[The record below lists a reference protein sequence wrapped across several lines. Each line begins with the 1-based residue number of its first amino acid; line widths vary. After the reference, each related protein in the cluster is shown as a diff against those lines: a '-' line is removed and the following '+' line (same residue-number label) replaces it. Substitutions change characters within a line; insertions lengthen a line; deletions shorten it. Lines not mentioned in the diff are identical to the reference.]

1 MRVAVTG
8 KNGQV
13 VSALQALAS
22 AELEIIA
29 LGRPE
34 LDLAHPETV
43 WKALREAKP
52 DVVVSAAAY
61 TAVDTAES
69 EQDIAFAVN
78 RDGARA
84 VAQAASDI
92 GIPVIHLST
101 DYVFDGMK
109 ATAYVENDP
118 TGPTSV
124 YGRSK
129 LEGERAVSDATDN
142 YVVLRTA
149 WVYSEYGNNFV
160 KTMLRLSENR
170 DEINVVAD
178 QFGCPTS
185 ANDIA
190 VAVAAIARK
199 LMEDSAAPLRGVF
212 HLSGTGETNWANF
225 AKQILA
231 FSAENG
237 GKSMIVNDITTAQ
250 YPTPARRPANSRL
263 DCRKLEE
270 IYGIRLPSW
279 QTSTRAVVTALAQ
292 SKKET
297 P

>member
-1 MRVAVTG
+1 MRLAVTG

-13 VSALQALAS
+13 VSALQALAGPD
-22 AELEIIA
+22 LEIVA

-34 LDLAHPETV
+34 LDLARPDTV
-43 WKALREAKP
+43 FKALREAKP

-61 TAVDTAES
+61 TAVDKAES
-69 EQDIAFAVN
+69 EPDIAFAVN
-78 RDGARA
+78 RDGAKA
-84 VAQAASDI
+84 VARAANDI
-92 GIPVIHLST
+92 GVPVIHIST
-101 DYVFDGMK
+101 DYVFDGTK

-118 TGPTSV
+118 TGPASV

-129 LEGERAVSDATDN
+129 LEGEQAVSESTDN
-142 YVVLRTA
+142 YAVLRTA
-149 WVYSEYGNNFV
+149 WVYSEYGSNFV
-160 KTMLRLSENR
+160 KTMLRLSESR

-190 VAVAAIARK
+190 IAIVSIAKR
-199 LMEDSAAPLRGVF
+199 LATDPSAHLRGVF
-212 HLSGTGETNWANF
+212 HVSGTGETNWAGF
-225 AKQILA
+225 AKQIFA

-237 GKSMIVNDITTAQ
+237 GKSIVVNDITTAQ

-263 DCRKLEE
+263 DCCKLEE
-270 IYGIRLPSW
+270 VYGIRLPEW
-279 QTSTRAVVTALAQ
+279 QTSTRAVMAALAQ
-292 SKKET
+292 NKKEM

>member
-1 MRVAVTG
+1 MRLAVTG

-22 AELEIIA
+22 AELEIVA
-29 LGRPE
+29 LARPE
-34 LDLAHPETV
+34 LDLAQPETV
-43 WKALREAKP
+43 LTALREANP
-52 DVVVSAAAY
+52 DVVISAAAY
-61 TAVDTAES
+61 TAVDKAES
-69 EQDIAFAVN
+69 EPDIAFAVN

-84 VAQAASDI
+84 VAQAASDL
-92 GIPVIHLST
+92 GIPIIHLST
-101 DYVFDGMK
+101 DYVFDGTK
-109 ATAYVENDP
+109 ATAYVESDP
-118 TGPTSV
+118 TGPTSI

-129 LEGERAVSDATDN
+129 LEGERAVSEATDN
-142 YVVLRTA
+142 YAVLRTA

-170 DEINVVAD
+170 DELNVVAD

-190 VAVAAIARK
+190 TAIVTIARK
-199 LMEDSAAPLRGVF
+199 LAQDSSAHLRGVF

-225 AKQILA
+225 AKQIFA

-237 GKSMIVNDITTAQ
+237 GKSMIVNDITTEQ
-250 YPTPARRPANSRL
+250 YPTPARRPASSRL
-263 DCRKLEE
+263 DCSKLEE
-270 IYGIRLPSW
+270 VYGIRLPSW

>member
-1 MRVAVTG
+1 MRLAVTG

-22 AELEIIA
+22 DELEIVP

-34 LDLAHPETV
+34 LDLAKPETV
-43 WKALREAKP
+43 LKALREVKP

-61 TAVDTAES
+61 TAVDKAES

-101 DYVFDGMK
+101 DYVFDGTK
-109 ATAYVENDP
+109 DTAYVESDP

-129 LEGERAVSDATDN
+129 LEGERAVSEATDN

-160 KTMLRLSENR
+160 KTMLRLGENR

-190 VAVAAIARK
+190 AAVVTIARK
-199 LMEDSAAPLRGVF
+199 LVEDSSARLRGVF

-225 AKQILA
+225 AKQIFAL
-231 FSAENG
+231 SAENG
-237 GKSMIVNDITTAQ
+237 GKSIVVNDITTEQ

-263 DCRKLEE
+263 DCSKLEE
-270 IYGIRLPSW
+270 VYGIKLPSW

-292 SKKET
+292 SKKEM

>member
-1 MRVAVTG
+1 MRLAVTG

-13 VSALQALAS
+13 VNALQALAS
-22 AELEIIA
+22 AELEIVA

-34 LDLAHPETV
+34 LDLAQSETV
-43 WKALREAKP
+43 LKALREVKP
-52 DVVVSAAAY
+52 DAVVSAAAY
-61 TAVDTAES
+61 TAVDKAES
-69 EQDIAFAVN
+69 EPEIAFAVN

-84 VAQAASDI
+84 VAQAASEL

-101 DYVFDGMK
+101 DYVFDGTK
-109 ATAYVENDP
+109 ATPYVESDA
-118 TGPTSV
+118 TGPTSI

-129 LEGERAVSDATDN
+129 LEGEQAVSKATGN
-142 YVVLRTA
+142 YAILRTA

-160 KTMLRLSENR
+160 KTMLRLSESR

-190 VAVAAIARK
+190 AAIVTIARK
-199 LMEDSAAPLRGVF
+199 LVADSSSRLRGVF
-212 HLSGTGETNWANF
+212 HLTGTGETSWANF
-225 AKQILA
+225 AKRIFALA
-231 FSAENG
+231 EEHG
-237 GKSMIVNDITTAQ
+237 GKLMIVNDITTAQ
-250 YPTPARRPANSRL
+250 YPTPAKRPANSRL
-263 DCRKLEE
+263 DCTKLEE
-270 IYGIRLPSW
+270 VYGIKLPSW

>member
-1 MRVAVTG
+1 MRLAVTG
-8 KNGQV
+8 KNGQI
-13 VSALQALAS
+13 VSALQALAND
-22 AELEIIA
+22 ELEIVS

-34 LDLAHPETV
+34 LDLAQPETV
-43 WKALREAKP
+43 LNALRDAKP

-61 TAVDTAES
+61 TAVDKAES
-69 EQDIAFAVN
+69 EPEIAFAVN
-78 RDGARA
+78 RDGAKA
-84 VAQAASDI
+84 VAQVAKEL
-92 GIPVIHLST
+92 GVPVIHLST
-101 DYVFDGMK
+101 DYVFDGTK
-109 ATAYVENDP
+109 ATAYVESDP
-118 TGPTSV
+118 TGPSSV
-124 YGRSK
+124 YGHSK
-129 LEGERAVSDATDN
+129 LEGENAVAESNPDHAI
-142 YVVLRTA
+142 LRTA

-190 VAVAAIARK
+190 AAVVTIARK
-199 LMEDSAAPLRGVF
+199 LVEDASAPLRGVF

-225 AKQILA
+225 AKQIFAL
-231 FSAENG
+231 SSENG
-237 GKSMIVNDITTAQ
+237 GKSIVVNDITTEQ

-263 DCRKLEE
+263 DCSKLEE
-270 IYGIRLPSW
+270 VYGIKLPSW

-292 SKKET
+292 SKKEM

>member
-1 MRVAVTG
+1 MRLAVTG

-22 AELEIIA
+22 DELEIVA

-34 LDLAHPETV
+34 LDLAQPETV
-43 WKALREAKP
+43 LKALREVRP

-61 TAVDTAES
+61 TAVDKAES

-101 DYVFDGMK
+101 DYVFDGTK
-109 ATAYVENDP
+109 HTAYVESDP

-129 LEGERAVSDATDN
+129 LEGERAVSEATDN

-190 VAVAAIARK
+190 AAVITIARK
-199 LMEDSAAPLRGVF
+199 VVEDSSAPLRGVF

-225 AKQILA
+225 AKQIFAL
-231 FSAENG
+231 SAENG
-237 GKSMIVNDITTAQ
+237 GKSIVVNDITTAQ

-263 DCRKLEE
+263 DCSKLEE
-270 IYGIRLPSW
+270 VYGIKLPSW

-292 SKKET
+292 SKKEM

>member
-1 MRVAVTG
+1 MRLAVTG

-43 WKALREAKP
+43 LKALREAKP

>member
-1 MRVAVTG
+1 MRLAVTG

-22 AELEIIA
+22 DELKIVS

-34 LDLAHPETV
+34 LDLALPETV
-43 WKALREAKP
+43 LKALREVKP

-61 TAVDTAES
+61 TAVDKAES

-101 DYVFDGMK
+101 DYVFDGTK
-109 ATAYVENDP
+109 DTAYVESDP

-129 LEGERAVSDATDN
+129 LEGERAVSEATDN

-190 VAVAAIARK
+190 AAVVTIARK
-199 LMEDSAAPLRGVF
+199 LVEDSSAPLRGVF

-225 AKQILA
+225 AKQIFAL
-231 FSAENG
+231 SAENG
-237 GKSMIVNDITTAQ
+237 GKSIAVNDITTAQ

-263 DCRKLEE
+263 DCSKLEE
-270 IYGIRLPSW
+270 VYGIKLPSW

-292 SKKET
+292 SKKEM

>member
-1 MRVAVTG
+1 MRLAVTG

-13 VSALQALAS
+13 VSALLALAS
-22 AELEIIA
+22 AELEIVA

-34 LDLAHPETV
+34 LDLAQPETV
-43 WKALREAKP
+43 LKALRDVKP
-52 DVVVSAAAY
+52 DAVVSAAAY
-61 TAVDTAES
+61 TAVDKAES
-69 EQDIAFAVN
+69 EPDIAFAVN

-84 VAQAASDI
+84 VAQAASDL
-92 GIPVIHLST
+92 GIPLIHLST
-101 DYVFDGMK
+101 DYVFDGAK
-109 ATAYVENDP
+109 DTAYVESDP
-118 TGPTSV
+118 TAPTSV

-129 LEGERAVSDATDN
+129 LEGERAVSEATDN

-190 VAVAAIARK
+190 AAVVTIARK
-199 LMEDSAAPLRGVF
+199 LVEDSSTPLRGVF
-212 HLSGTGETNWANF
+212 HLCGSGEINWANF
-225 AKQILA
+225 AKQIFA
-231 FSAENG
+231 FSAETG
-237 GKSMIVNDITTAQ
+237 GKSIVVNDITTAQ

-263 DCRKLEE
+263 DCSKLEE
-270 IYGIRLPSW
+270 VYGIKLPSW

>member
-1 MRVAVTG
+1 MRLAVTG

-22 AELEIIA
+22 ADLEIVA

-34 LDLAHPETV
+34 LDLAQPETV
-43 WKALREAKP
+43 LQALSDAKP

-61 TAVDTAES
+61 TAVDKAES
-69 EQDIAFAVN
+69 EPELAFAVN
-78 RDGARA
+78 RDGAGA
-84 VAQAASDI
+84 VAQAAKELGVPI
-92 GIPVIHLST
+92 IHLST
-101 DYVFDGMK
+101 DYVFDGTK
-109 ATAYVENDP
+109 ATAYVETDAI
-118 TGPTSV
+118 GPMSV
-124 YGRSK
+124 YGLSK
-129 LEGERAVSDATDN
+129 LEGENTVAENTPNHAI
-142 YVVLRTA
+142 LRTA

-160 KTMLRLSENR
+160 KTMLRLGESR

-190 VAVAAIARK
+190 SAIVEIARQ
-199 LMEDSAAPLRGVF
+199 LSADSSSRLRGVF

-225 AKQILA
+225 AKQIFA

-237 GKSMIVNDITTAQ
+237 GKPMVVNDIVTAQ
-250 YPTPARRPANSRL
+250 YPTPAKRPANSRL
-263 DCRKLEE
+263 DCSKLEE
-270 IYGIRLPSW
+270 VFGIRLPAW

-292 SKKET
+292 SKKEM

>member
-1 MRVAVTG
+1 MRLAVTG

-22 AELEIIA
+22 DGMEIVA

-34 LDLAHPETV
+34 LDLAQPETV
-43 WKALREAKP
+43 LKALQEVKP
-52 DVVVSAAAY
+52 DAVVSAAAY
-61 TAVDTAES
+61 TAVDKAES
-69 EQDIAFAVN
+69 EPENAFAVN
-78 RDGARA
+78 RDGAKA
-84 VAQAASDI
+84 VAQAAKEL
-92 GIPVIHLST
+92 GVPVIHLST
-101 DYVFDGMK
+101 DYVFDGTK
-109 ATAYVENDP
+109 ATAYVESDP
-118 TGPTSV
+118 TGPTSI

-129 LEGERAVSDATDN
+129 LEGEQAVSEVTCD
-142 YVVLRTA
+142 YVILRTA
-149 WVYSEYGNNFV
+149 WVYSAYGNNFV

-190 VAVAAIARK
+190 AAIITVARK
-199 LMEDSAAPLRGVF
+199 LVADSSSRLRGVF
-212 HLSGTGETNWANF
+212 HLSGTGETNWADF
-225 AKQILA
+225 AKQIFA

-237 GKSMIVNDITTAQ
+237 GKSVVVNDITTAQ

-263 DCRKLEE
+263 DCSKLEDV
-270 IYGIRLPSW
+270 YGIKLPRW

-297 P
+297 L

>member
-1 MRVAVTG
+1 MRLAVTG

-13 VSALQALAS
+13 VSALQALAND
-22 AELEIIA
+22 ELEIVS

-34 LDLAHPETV
+34 LDLAQPETV
-43 WKALREAKP
+43 LKALRDAKP

-61 TAVDTAES
+61 TAVDKAES
-69 EQDIAFAVN
+69 EQEIAFAVN

-101 DYVFDGMK
+101 DYVFDGTK
-109 ATAYVENDP
+109 DTAYVESDP

-129 LEGERAVSDATDN
+129 LEGERAVSEATDN

-160 KTMLRLSENR
+160 KTMLRLGENR
-170 DEINVVAD
+170 DQINVVAD

-190 VAVAAIARK
+190 AAVVTIAKK
-199 LMEDSAAPLRGVF
+199 LVEDASAPLRGVF

-225 AKQILA
+225 AKQIFAL
-231 FSAENG
+231 SAENG
-237 GKSMIVNDITTAQ
+237 GKSIVVNDITTEQ

-263 DCRKLEE
+263 DCSKLEE
-270 IYGIRLPSW
+270 VYGIKLPSW

-292 SKKET
+292 SKKEM

>member
-1 MRVAVTG
+1 MRLAVTG

-13 VSALQALAS
+13 VSALHALAGPG
-22 AELEIIA
+22 LEIVA

-34 LDLAHPETV
+34 LDLARPDTV
-43 WKALREAKP
+43 FKALREAKP

-61 TAVDTAES
+61 TAVDKAES
-69 EQDIAFAVN
+69 EPDIAFAVN
-78 RDGARA
+78 RDGAKA
-84 VAQAASDI
+84 VARAANDI
-92 GIPVIHLST
+92 GVPVIHIST
-101 DYVFDGMK
+101 DYVFDGTK

-118 TGPTSV
+118 TGPASV

-129 LEGERAVSDATDN
+129 LEGEQAVSENTDN
-142 YVVLRTA
+142 YAVLRTA
-149 WVYSEYGNNFV
+149 WVYSEYGSNFV
-160 KTMLRLSENR
+160 KTMLRLSESR

-190 VAVAAIARK
+190 IAIVSIAKR
-199 LMEDSAAPLRGVF
+199 LATDPSAHLRGVF
-212 HLSGTGETNWANF
+212 HMSGTGETNWAGF
-225 AKQILA
+225 AKQIFE

-237 GKSMIVNDITTAQ
+237 GKSIVVNDITTAQ

-263 DCRKLEE
+263 DCCKLQEV
-270 IYGIRLPSW
+270 YGIRLPEW
-279 QTSTRAVVTALAQ
+279 QTSTRAVMAALAQ
-292 SKKET
+292 NKKEM

>member
-1 MRVAVTG
+1 MRLAVTG

-13 VSALQALAS
+13 VSALQALAND
-22 AELEIIA
+22 ELEIVS

-34 LDLAHPETV
+34 LDLAQPETV
-43 WKALREAKP
+43 LKALRDAKP

-61 TAVDTAES
+61 TAVDKAES
-69 EQDIAFAVN
+69 EPKIAFAVN
-78 RDGARA
+78 RDGAKA
-84 VAQAASDI
+84 VAQSAKEL
-92 GIPVIHLST
+92 GVPVIHLST
-101 DYVFDGMK
+101 DYVFDGTK
-109 ATAYVENDP
+109 ATAYVEGDP
-118 TGPTSV
+118 TGPTSI

-129 LEGERAVSDATDN
+129 LDGERAVSEVTGD
-142 YVVLRTA
+142 YVILRTA

-160 KTMLRLSENR
+160 KTMLQLSKNR

-190 VAVAAIARK
+190 AAVVTIARK
-199 LMEDSAAPLRGVF
+199 LVEDSSAPLRGVF
-212 HLSGTGETNWANF
+212 HLSGTGDTNWANF
-225 AKQILA
+225 AKQIFTFA
-231 FSAENG
+231 EENG
-237 GKSMIVNDITTAQ
+237 GKSMIVNAITTAQ
-250 YPTPARRPANSRL
+250 YPTPAQRPANSRL
-263 DCRKLEE
+263 DCSKLEE
-270 IYGIRLPSW
+270 VYGIKLPSW

>member
-1 MRVAVTG
+1 MRLAVTG

-22 AELEIIA
+22 AELEIVA

-34 LDLAHPETV
+34 LDLAQPETV
-43 WKALREAKP
+43 LTALREANP
-52 DVVVSAAAY
+52 DVVISAAAY
-61 TAVDTAES
+61 TAVDKAES
-69 EQDIAFAVN
+69 EPDIAFAVN

-84 VAQAASDI
+84 VAQAASDL
-92 GIPVIHLST
+92 GIPIIHLST
-101 DYVFDGMK
+101 DYVFDGTK
-109 ATAYVENDP
+109 ATAYVESDP
-118 TGPTSV
+118 TGPTSI

-129 LEGERAVSDATDN
+129 LEGERAVSEATDN
-142 YVVLRTA
+142 YAVLRTA

-170 DEINVVAD
+170 DELNVVAD

-190 VAVAAIARK
+190 TAIVTIARK
-199 LMEDSAAPLRGVF
+199 LAQDSSAHLRGVF

-225 AKQILA
+225 AKQIFA

-237 GKSMIVNDITTAQ
+237 GKSMIVNDITTEQ
-250 YPTPARRPANSRL
+250 YPTPARRPASSRL
-263 DCRKLEE
+263 DCSKLEE
-270 IYGIRLPSW
+270 VYGIRLPSW

>member
-1 MRVAVTG
+1 MRLAVTG

-13 VSALQALAS
+13 VSALLALAS
-22 AELEIIA
+22 AELEIVA

-34 LDLAHPETV
+34 LDLAQPETV
-43 WKALREAKP
+43 LKALREVKP
-52 DVVVSAAAY
+52 DAVVSSAAY
-61 TAVDTAES
+61 TAVDKAES
-69 EQDIAFAVN
+69 EPDIAFAVN

-84 VAQAASDI
+84 VAQAASDL
-92 GIPVIHLST
+92 GIPLIHLST
-101 DYVFDGMK
+101 DYVFDGAK
-109 ATAYVENDP
+109 DTAYVESDP

-129 LEGERAVSDATDN
+129 LEGERAVSEATDN

-190 VAVAAIARK
+190 AAVVTIARK
-199 LMEDSAAPLRGVF
+199 LVEDASAPLRGVF
-212 HLSGTGETNWANF
+212 HLSGSGETNWANF
-225 AKQILA
+225 AKQIFA
-231 FSAENG
+231 FAEEDG

-263 DCRKLEE
+263 DCSKLEE
-270 IYGIRLPSW
+270 VYGIKLPSW

>member
-1 MRVAVTG
+1 MRLAVTG

-22 AELEIIA
+22 DELEIVA

-34 LDLAHPETV
+34 LDLAQPETV
-43 WKALREAKP
+43 LKALREVKP

-61 TAVDTAES
+61 TAVDKAES
-69 EQDIAFAVN
+69 EPEIAFAVN
-78 RDGARA
+78 RDGAKEVARA
-84 VAQAASDI
+84 AKELCV
-92 GIPVIHLST
+92 PVIHLST
-101 DYVFDGMK
+101 DYVFDGTK
-109 ATAYVENDP
+109 ATAYVESDP
-118 TGPTSV
+118 TGPSSV

-129 LEGERAVSDATDN
+129 LEGERAVAEATDN

-149 WVYSEYGNNFV
+149 WVYSKYGNNFV

-190 VAVAAIARK
+190 AAVVTIARK
-199 LMEDSAAPLRGVF
+199 LVEDSSSRLRGVF

-225 AKQILA
+225 AKQI
-231 FSAENG
+231 FVFAEEHG

-263 DCRKLEE
+263 NCSKLEE
-270 IYGIRLPSW
+270 VYEIRLPDW
-279 QTSTRAVVTALAQ
+279 QKSTRAVVSALAHI
-292 SKKET
+292 KEEQ

>member
-1 MRVAVTG
+1 MRLAVTG

-22 AELEIIA
+22 AELEIVA

-34 LDLAHPETV
+34 LDLAQPETV
-43 WKALREAKP
+43 LTALREAKP
-52 DVVVSAAAY
+52 DVVISAAAY
-61 TAVDTAES
+61 TAVDKAES
-69 EQDIAFAVN
+69 EPDIAFAVN

-84 VAQAASDI
+84 VAHAASDL
-92 GIPVIHLST
+92 GIPIIHLST
-101 DYVFDGMK
+101 DYVFDGAK
-109 ATAYVENDP
+109 ATAYVESDP
-118 TGPTSV
+118 TGPTSI

-129 LEGERAVSDATDN
+129 LEGERAVSEATDN
-142 YVVLRTA
+142 YAVLRTA

-170 DEINVVAD
+170 DELNVVAD

-190 VAVAAIARK
+190 TAIVTTARK
-199 LMEDSAAPLRGVF
+199 LAEDSSARLRGVF

-225 AKQILA
+225 AKQIFA

-237 GKSMIVNDITTAQ
+237 GKSMIVNDITTEQ
-250 YPTPARRPANSRL
+250 YPTPARRPANSQL
-263 DCRKLEE
+263 DCSKLEE
-270 IYGIRLPSW
+270 VYGIRLPSW

>member
-1 MRVAVTG
+1 MRLAVTG

-13 VSALQALAS
+13 VSALLALAS
-22 AELEIIA
+22 AELEIVA

-34 LDLAHPETV
+34 LDLAQPETV
-43 WKALREAKP
+43 LKALREVKP
-52 DVVVSAAAY
+52 DAVVSAAAY
-61 TAVDTAES
+61 TAVDKAES
-69 EQDIAFAVN
+69 EPDIAFAVN

-84 VAQAASDI
+84 VAQAASDL
-92 GIPVIHLST
+92 GIPLIHLST
-101 DYVFDGMK
+101 DYVFDGAK
-109 ATAYVENDP
+109 DTAYVESDP

-129 LEGERAVSDATDN
+129 LEGERAVSEATDN

-190 VAVAAIARK
+190 AAVVTIARK
-199 LMEDSAAPLRGVF
+199 LVEDASAPLRGVF
-212 HLSGTGETNWANF
+212 HLSGSGETNWANF
-225 AKQILA
+225 AKQIFA
-231 FSAENG
+231 FAEEHG

-263 DCRKLEE
+263 DCSKLEE
-270 IYGIRLPSW
+270 VYGIKLPSW

>member
-1 MRVAVTG
+1 MRLAVTG

-22 AELEIIA
+22 AELEIVA

-34 LDLAHPETV
+34 LDLAQPETV
-43 WKALREAKP
+43 LTALREAKP
-52 DVVVSAAAY
+52 DVVISAAAY
-61 TAVDTAES
+61 TAVDKAES
-69 EQDIAFAVN
+69 EPDIAFAVN

-84 VAQAASDI
+84 VAHAASDL
-92 GIPVIHLST
+92 GIPIIHLST
-101 DYVFDGMK
+101 DYVFDGAK
-109 ATAYVENDP
+109 ATAYVESDP
-118 TGPTSV
+118 TGPTSI

-129 LEGERAVSDATDN
+129 LEGERAVSEATDN
-142 YVVLRTA
+142 YAVLRTA

-170 DEINVVAD
+170 DELNVVAD

-190 VAVAAIARK
+190 TAIVTIARK
-199 LMEDSAAPLRGVF
+199 LAEDSSARLRGVF

-225 AKQILA
+225 AKQIFA

-237 GKSMIVNDITTAQ
+237 GKSMIVNDITTEQ
-250 YPTPARRPANSRL
+250 YPTPARRPANSQL

-270 IYGIRLPSW
+270 VYGIRLPSW

>member
-1 MRVAVTG
+1 MRLAVTG

-22 AELEIIA
+22 AELEIVA

-34 LDLAHPETV
+34 LDLAQPETV
-43 WKALREAKP
+43 LTALREAKP
-52 DVVVSAAAY
+52 DIVISAAAY
-61 TAVDTAES
+61 TAVDKAES
-69 EQDIAFAVN
+69 EPDIAFAVN

-84 VAQAASDI
+84 VAQAASDL
-92 GIPVIHLST
+92 GIPIIHLST
-101 DYVFDGMK
+101 DYVFDGTK
-109 ATAYVENDP
+109 ATAYVESDP
-118 TGPTSV
+118 TGPTSI

-129 LEGERAVSDATDN
+129 LEGERAVSEATDN
-142 YVVLRTA
+142 YAVLRTA

-170 DEINVVAD
+170 DELNVVAD

-190 VAVAAIARK
+190 TAIVTIARK
-199 LMEDSAAPLRGVF
+199 LAEDSSARLRGVF

-225 AKQILA
+225 AKQIFA

-237 GKSMIVNDITTAQ
+237 GKSMIVNDITTEQ
-250 YPTPARRPANSRL
+250 YPTPARRPANSQL
-263 DCRKLEE
+263 DCSKLEE
-270 IYGIRLPSW
+270 VYGIRLPSW

>member
-1 MRVAVTG
+1 M
-8 KNGQV
+8 
-13 VSALQALAS
+13 ALA
-22 AELEIIA
+22 
-29 LGRPE
+29 RPE
-34 LDLAHPETV
+34 LDLAQPETV
-43 WKALREAKP
+43 LTALREANP
-52 DVVVSAAAY
+52 DVVISAAAY
-61 TAVDTAES
+61 TAVDKAES
-69 EQDIAFAVN
+69 EPDIAFAVN

-84 VAQAASDI
+84 VAQAASDL
-92 GIPVIHLST
+92 GIPIIHLST
-101 DYVFDGMK
+101 DYVFDGTK
-109 ATAYVENDP
+109 ATAYVESDP
-118 TGPTSV
+118 TGPTSI

-129 LEGERAVSDATDN
+129 LEGERAVSEATDN
-142 YVVLRTA
+142 YAVLRTA

-170 DEINVVAD
+170 DELNVVAD

-190 VAVAAIARK
+190 TAIVTIARK
-199 LMEDSAAPLRGVF
+199 LAQDSSAHLRGVF

-225 AKQILA
+225 AKQIFA

-237 GKSMIVNDITTAQ
+237 GKSMIVNDITTEQ
-250 YPTPARRPANSRL
+250 YPTPARRPASSRL
-263 DCRKLEE
+263 DCSKLEE
-270 IYGIRLPSW
+270 VYGIRLPSW

>member
-1 MRVAVTG
+1 MRLAVTG

-22 AELEIIA
+22 DELEIVA

-34 LDLAHPETV
+34 LDLAQPGTV
-43 WKALREAKP
+43 LKALREVKP

-61 TAVDTAES
+61 TAVDKAES

-101 DYVFDGMK
+101 DYVFDGTK
-109 ATAYVENDP
+109 DTAYVESDP

-129 LEGERAVSDATDN
+129 LEGERAVSEATDN

-190 VAVAAIARK
+190 AAVVTIARK
-199 LMEDSAAPLRGVF
+199 LVEDSSAPLRGVF

-225 AKQILA
+225 AKQIFAL
-231 FSAENG
+231 SAENG
-237 GKSMIVNDITTAQ
+237 GKSIVVNDITTAQ

-263 DCRKLEE
+263 DCSKLEE
-270 IYGIRLPSW
+270 VYGIKLPSW

-292 SKKET
+292 SKKEM